1 MSGAVGV
8 FIPHLGCPHRCT
20 FCNQNTIADTALPTP
35 PGKIAGILPP
45 KDAANTE
52 LAFFGGSF
60 TAIDRALMTAYLEA
74 GQAYVK
80 RYGLRGIRLS
90 TRPDAIDRE
99 ICKILLS
106 YGVTTVELGAQSMD
120 DAVLTRCERGH
131 TAEDIVTAAF
141 CVKQS
146 GIELILQMMTG
157 LPGDTDAGALLTA
170 RRLAALNPTG
180 VRIYPTLVLRG
191 SALAKDET
199 YRPQTLEEAVQLCKA
214 LVELFDRAHIPVV
227 KLGLHAEEG
236 YEAGELVAGP
246 YHPAF
251 RELVHGEIYL
261 ERAKEAIAGL
271 SGEVV
276 LTVGRGRASQ
286 LAGQRGRNRKIL
298 AALPKITSINI
309 AEDANIT
316 GFDVVATGKI

>member
-20 FCNQNTIADTALPTP
+20 FCNQNTIADTALPIP
-35 PGKIAGILPP
+35 PGKIAEIMPP

-60 TAIDRALMTAYLEA
+60 TAIDRPLMTAYLEA

-80 RYGLRGIRLS
+80 RYGLRGMRLS
-90 TRPDAIDRE
+90 TRPDAVNEE
-99 ICKILLS
+99 ICNILLS

-120 DAVLTRCERGH
+120 DAVLARCERGH
-131 TAEDIVTAAF
+131 TAEDIEKAAY
-141 CVKQS
+141 CVKRA
-146 GIELILQMMTG
+146 GLALVLQMMTG
-157 LPGDTDAGALLTA
+157 LPGDTDSGALATA
-170 RRLAALNPTG
+170 SRLAALKPSG

-191 SALAKDET
+191 SALAKDES
-199 YRPQTLEEAVQLCKA
+199 YRPQTLEEAVSLCKV
-214 LVELFDRAHIPVV
+214 LVELFDKAHIPVV

-236 YEAGELVAGP
+236 YASGELVAGP

-261 ERAKEAIAGL
+261 ERAKAALAGL
-271 SGEVV
+271 SGEVT
-276 LTVGRGRASQ
+276 LTVGKGRASQ
-286 LAGQRGRNRKIL
+286 LAGQRSRNRIIL
-298 AALPKITSINI
+298 AALPGITSVNI
-309 AEDANIT
+309 AEDANIA
-316 GFDVVATGKI
+316 GFDVVATG